1 MNTEKGP
8 LEGHFSYC
16 VLIPQSCLSPLMVD
30 VCKSQR
36 NIFSHPRLANLLHL
50 KSKQLHSGVK
60 RQPSHSGPEMNSTP
74 TKEEGIT
81 GLMTQGGLEK
91 CQGKHL

>member
-1 MNTEKGP
+1 
-8 LEGHFSYC
+8 
-16 VLIPQSCLSPLMVD
+16 MVD

-36 NIFSHPRLANLLHL
+36 NIFTHPRLANLLHL

-91 CQGKHL
+91 CQGKICSFIKMVKGMLIVLLMVVKR